1 MKKIVI
7 GCLIL
12 VSFSSQGQGRSILD
26 ILDNTGGSIFR
37 NRVIY
42 KEKDNVIGSPYV
54 NDLFLTSEIS
64 GTENVFQTRYNAYTD
79 EIEVRHDDSVF
90 VIPKEQQYSSIYY
103 KLSNSRLQLL
113 RYNAQKDEYIYGYL
127 FELYVKEMFG
137 IYKREKVSFQDER
150 QPVNGYSLPTP
161 PKYNKNSPEYY
172 LKMNDST
179 VVPFP
184 KNKKALKDL
193 FPTKEEAIF
202 NYLKS
207 EKNSFKN
214 EEDMIKLTKFLATL

>member
-42 KEKDNVIGSPYV
+42 KEKDNVIGSPYF

-79 EIEVRHDDSVF
+79 EIEVRRDDAVF

-103 KLSNSRLQLL
+103 KLSSFKLQLM
-113 RYNAQKDEYIYGYL
+113 RYNSQKEEYIYGYL
-127 FELYVKEMFG
+127 FELYVKETFG
-137 IYKREKVSFQDER
+137 IYKRERVSFQDER

-161 PKYNKNSPEYY
+161 PKFNKSNPEYY
-172 LKMNDST
+172 LKVDESK

-184 KNKKALKDL
+184 KNKNALKDL
-193 FPTKEEAIF
+193 FPNKEEAIA
-202 NYLKS
+202 NYLKN
-207 EKNSFKN
+207 EKISFKD
-214 EEDMIKLTKFLATL
+214 EADLIKLTQFLATI